1 MIAASPT
8 ARRPARGG
16 ARSATLALASAATV
30 ALLAAPV
37 VYLIV
42 RAVGADPASSLPL
55 VLRPRT
61 GELLLT
67 SLALALTVG
76 AAVGALGTMQAALLA
91 RLRLPGGR
99 ALLTAAAL
107 PLAMPSYV
115 AAFGWL
121 GLAPSMQGFW
131 AAWLQLTIVST
142 PYVTLPVYAALRSTP
157 AGLEIAARSLGRG
170 PLTAARQ
177 VTWPIVRPAAT
188 AGALLASLYALADF
202 GVVSLMRVETL
213 STGIARAMGAGFDR
227 SYAAL
232 LGLVLV
238 AAAIALVL
246 LEQRVRRAAIP
257 VRSRSATPLRLE
269 AGRWAP
275 FAVLAVIATPL
286 LAIAVPVGALVAR
299 VISADAVRPLDWPKL
314 LEAVGTSV
322 ALAAAAG
329 VIAILLAAPVA
340 MLAARHPSPLSR
352 ALEGAATIAHGL
364 PGIVVGLSLVFLS
377 LAAVPWAYQSVGV
390 LIAAYALL
398 ATPRAVGGVR
408 ASIERV
414 PERFEH
420 VARSL
425 GRSRLAA
432 VASTTARIATPGIA
446 VAALLAAVAAL
457 KELPATLLLRPTG
470 VDTLATALWAR
481 TDISEFA
488 SAAPYALALVA
499 CAAVPAMLV
508 LAATGDRDPAQT
520 AQITERSTP

>member
-1 MIAASPT
+1 MAGAPPG
-8 ARRPARGG
+8 ARRPTRGG
-16 ARSATLALASAATV
+16 ARSAVLVVASAGTV

-42 RAVGADPASSLPL
+42 RAAGADPASSLPL

-61 GELLLT
+61 GALLFT
-67 SLALALTVG
+67 SLGLALTV
-76 AAVGALGTMQAALLA
+76 ALAVGVVGTLQAALLA
-91 RLRLPGGR
+91 RLRLAGGR
-99 ALLTAAAL
+99 ALLVAAAL

-121 GLAPSMQGFW
+121 GVLPSMQGFW

-170 PLTAARQ
+170 PVSAARQ

-188 AGALLASLYALADF
+188 AGALLAGLYALADF

-238 AAAIALVL
+238 VAAIALVL
-246 LEQRVRRAAIP
+246 LEQSVRRAAAP
-257 VRSRSATPLRLE
+257 LPSRAAAPLRLE

-275 FAVLAVIATPL
+275 LAIAAVVVTPL
-286 LAIAVPVGALVAR
+286 LAIGVPVAALVAR
-299 VISADAVRPLDWPKL
+299 ALSADAIRALDWSRL
-314 LEAVGTSV
+314 AEAAGTSV

-329 VIAILLAAPVA
+329 AIAILLAAPVA

-352 ALEGAATIAHGL
+352 ALEGAATIAHSL

-377 LAAVPWAYQSVGV
+377 LAVVPWAYQSVGV

-408 ASIERV
+408 ASIARV
-414 PERFEH
+414 PERYEH

-432 VASTTARIATPGIA
+432 LAGTTARIATPGIA

-470 VDTLATALWAR
+470 VDTLATGLWAR
-481 TDISEFA
+481 TDISEYA
-488 SAAPYALALVA
+488 SAAPYALALIA

-508 LAATGDRDPAQT
+508 LAATGQRDPAQA
-520 AQITERSTP
+520 AQISERSTP

>member
-1 MIAASPT
+1 M
-8 ARRPARGG
+8 GG
-16 ARSATLALASAATV
+16 ARVLAMLGTLAV

-37 VYLIV
+37 VYLVV
-42 RAVGADPASSLPL
+42 RALGADPLASLPL

-61 GELLLT
+61 GALLLT
-67 SLALALTVG
+67 SLGLALLV
-76 AAVGALGTMQAALLA
+76 ALAVGALGTLQALLLA
-91 RLRLPGGR
+91 RLRLPAPR
-99 ALLTAAAL
+99 VLLALAAL

-121 GLAPSMQGFW
+121 GLVPSMQGFW

-142 PYVTLPVYAALRSTP
+142 PYVTLPVYAALRSAP

-170 PLTAARQ
+170 PIAALRQ

-188 AGALLASLYALADF
+188 AGALLAGLYALADF

-246 LEQRVRRAAIP
+246 LEQRVRRAVPAAR
-257 VRSRSATPLRLE
+257 VRSAAPLRLG

-275 FAVLAVIATPL
+275 
-286 LAIAVPVGALVAR
+286 LAIATVLITPLVAIGVPVATLVARALHAQAVRSIEWAELLQTAGTSVSLALVAG
-299 VISADAVRPLDWPKL
+299 IL
-314 LEAVGTSV
+314 
-322 ALAAAAG
+322 
-329 VIAILLAAPVA
+329 AILLAAPISL
-340 MLAARHPSPLSR
+340 LAARHPSPVSR
-352 ALEGAATIAHGL
+352 TLEGAATIAHAL

-377 LAAVPWAYQSVGV
+377 LALVPWAYQTIGV

-408 ASIERV
+408 AAIERV
-414 PERFEH
+414 PVRYEQL
-420 VARSL
+420 ARSL
-425 GRSRLAA
+425 GRRPARAFS
-432 VASTTARIATPGIA
+432 STTGRIAIGGVG

-481 TDISEFA
+481 TDVSEYGA
-488 SAAPYALALVA
+488 AAPFALVLVA

-508 LAATGDRDPAQT
+508 LATAVERDQDIDLTDRSAAP
-520 AQITERSTP
+520 

>member
-1 MIAASPT
+1 M
-8 ARRPARGG
+8 
-16 ARSATLALASAATV
+16 LALLGAGSV

-37 VYLIV
+37 VYLVV
-42 RAVGADPASSLPL
+42 RAFGADPLASLPL
-55 VLRPRT
+55 VVRPRT

-67 SLALALTVG
+67 SLALALLV
-76 AAVGALGTMQAALLA
+76 AVAVGALGTLQALLLA
-91 RLRLPGGR
+91 RLRLPASR
-99 ALLTAAAL
+99 ALLALAAL

-121 GLAPSMQGFW
+121 GLVPSMQGFW

-142 PYVTLPVYAALRSTP
+142 PYVTLPVHAALRSAP

-170 PLTAARQ
+170 PLAALRQ

-188 AGALLASLYALADF
+188 AGALLAGLYALADF

-246 LEQRVRRAAIP
+246 LEQRVRRAVPAAR
-257 VRSRSATPLRLE
+257 VRSAAPPRIDVGRWTPVAVAAVLTTPIVAIGVPVATLVTRALE
-269 AGRWAP
+269 AQSVRTLEWAELLQ
-275 FAVLAVIATPL
+275 AAGTSVS
-286 LAIAVPVGALVAR
+286 LAIAAG
-299 VISADAVRPLDWPKL
+299 I
-314 LEAVGTSV
+314 
-322 ALAAAAG
+322 LAT
-329 VIAILLAAPVA
+329 VLAAPIA
-340 MLAARHPSPLSR
+340 LLAARHPSPVSR
-352 ALEGAATIAHGL
+352 ALEGAATIAHAL

-377 LAAVPWAYQSVGV
+377 LALVPWAYQTVGV

-398 ATPRAVGGVR
+398 AAPRAVGGVR
-408 ASIERV
+408 AALERV
-414 PERFEH
+414 PMRYEH
-420 VARSL
+420 LARSL
-425 GRSRLAA
+425 GRRRAA
-432 VASTTARIATPGIA
+432 AFSSTTGRIAAGGVG

-481 TDISEFA
+481 TDVSEYGA
-488 SAAPYALALVA
+488 AAPFALALIA

-508 LAATGDRDPAQT
+508 LVTSVQRDQDADLGGRSAAP
-520 AQITERSTP
+520 